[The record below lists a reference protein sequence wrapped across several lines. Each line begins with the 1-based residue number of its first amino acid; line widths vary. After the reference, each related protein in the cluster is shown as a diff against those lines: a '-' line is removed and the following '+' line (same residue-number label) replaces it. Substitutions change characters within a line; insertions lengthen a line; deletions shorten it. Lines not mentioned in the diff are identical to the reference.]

1 VISVSDRQQ
10 RITDALVGL
19 GLGLENVD
27 VLFDGDEVHITATR
41 SPAERQRHWWCTSSG
56 RIELELTAEDAK
68 NGSHQG
74 QCADDVRELSRLP
87 YIAEQLAKIDPKLL
101 ADELNEWGAW
111 NETELADHDQNIQRV
126 LWLACSGI
134 AEELT

>member
-1 VISVSDRQQ
+1 MSDREKQ
-10 RITDALVGL
+10 IKDALV

-41 SPAERQRHWWCTSSG
+41 SSTERHWWSTSSG

-68 NGSHQG
+68 IGGHQG
-74 QCADDVRELSRLP
+74 QCDDDVRGLSHVP

-101 ADELNEWGAW
+101 AEELSEWGAW
-111 NETELADHDQNIQRV
+111 DEAQLADHDQNIQRI
-126 LWLACSGI
+126 LWLACGSI
-134 AEELT
+134 AEET